1 MMRCSFLLL
10 LAPVAAIGA
19 CTPVDTGFGE
29 AFRWNNAQQ
38 TVNLEPVQRGP
49 QVEGGSGQ
57 RSAAAVDR
65 YEKGEVKEPVSLQ
78 TTMTVS
84 GGSSP
89 R

>member
-1 MMRCSFLLL
+1 MRRSLMLL
-10 LAPVAAIGA
+10 LASAATLGA

-49 QVEGGSGQ
+49 EMEGGSGQ
-57 RSAAAVDR
+57 RAAAAVER

-84 GGSSP
+84 GGSGP

>member
-1 MMRCSFLLL
+1 MRLSLMLL
-10 LAPVAAIGA
+10 LASAATLGA

-38 TVNLEPVQRGP
+38 TVNLEPVRHGP
-49 QVEGGSGQ
+49 QIEGGSGQ
-57 RSAAAVDR
+57 RAADAVER

-78 TTMTVS
+78 TTATVS

>member
-1 MMRCSFLLL
+1 MRLSLMLL
-10 LAPVAAIGA
+10 LASAATLGA

-38 TVNLEPVQRGP
+38 TVNLEPVRHGP
-49 QVEGGSGQ
+49 QIEGGSGQ
-57 RSAAAVDR
+57 RAADAVDR

-78 TTMTVS
+78 TTATVS